1 MDYYQ
6 KMYTVL
12 FRAVT
17 ETIGDI
23 EARNYGMAK
32 ERLIRAQQ
40 KCEEYTSVRMK
51 TARCRNLSECDMRKL
66 FFSVFHKNN

>member
-1 MDYYQ
+1 
-6 KMYTVL
+6 MYTVL

-40 KCEEYTSVRMK
+40 KCEEIYISQDENGEMQELERM
-51 TARCRNLSECDMRKL
+51 
-66 FFSVFHKNN
+66 

>member
-40 KCEEYTSVRMK
+40 KCEKIYISQDENGEMQELERM
-51 TARCRNLSECDMRKL
+51 
-66 FFSVFHKNN
+66 